1 MRLHAF
7 DLMTRCVQ
15 RGYAWN
21 EVEPCLVEDLG
32 NGWYE
37 VDVDHASYPRTPRP
51 GYEPPKNCRGLG
63 DMVSS
68 SLSAIGITKQRVEA
82 VVGGPC
88 GCGERAAWLNEAGAK
103 WLGLPPGSTA
113 PPEIDPP
120 AQ

>member
-1 MRLHAF
+1 MIRC
-7 DLMTRCVQ
+7 TREHLRQRCEE
-15 RGYAWN
+15 RGYSVDDAA
-21 EVEPCLVEDLG
+21 PCIVSIDGDEIV
-32 NGWYE
+32 
-37 VDVDHASYPRTPRP
+37 VDEHHSAYPRARP
-51 GYEPPKNCRGLG
+51 GLG
-63 DMVSS
+63 DRVAAG
-68 SLSAIGITKQRVEA
+68 LSAIGITKERVEA